1 MEHKGACTASYRK
14 LLLQHH
20 GAAAIRC
27 LTDAE
32 THIRESKSDY
42 LAGDLPSIAE
52 LIDTILE
59 ELDHYSNGETQ

>member
-1 MEHKGACTASYRK
+1 MKHKGSCTASHRK

-20 GAAAIRC
+20 GAAALRC

-42 LAGDLPSIAE
+42 LASDLPIIAE
-52 LIDTILE
+52 LIDAVLE
-59 ELDHYSNGETQ
+59 ELDYCANGETK